1 MTTTPMFKTAKSNAS
16 ALVII
21 TALCFSLIAGF
32 VATASKSASSGPE
45 LRASV
50 TMSSANHAS

>member
-16 ALVII
+16 ALVVIA
-21 TALCFSLIAGF
+21 TLCLSLAAGF

-45 LRASV
+45 LRASATV
-50 TMSSANHAS
+50 SSANHAS